1 MAAKCQEDPLKSGR
15 FPKSVRAQDFCTK
28 HVFFKISSR
37 LMKLR
42 YEGGG
47 VLFLDTIGSPGIYY
61 ICTILTYKN
70 YIGWF
75 SFFKCFLLFILGED
89 DFPILTVSYFS
100 DFCQEETTNHQ
111 LLGKIFRV
119 T

>member
-42 YEGGG
+42 YERGGG
-47 VLFLDTIGSPGIYY
+47 VLFLDTIGSPGIY
-61 ICTILTYKN
+61 ITPTKIGAKLTPVIHLQGY
-70 YIGWF
+70 
-75 SFFKCFLLFILGED
+75 L
-89 DFPILTVSYFS
+89 
-100 DFCQEETTNHQ
+100 
-111 LLGKIFRV
+111 
-119 T
+119 